1 MSDPGFPTD
10 KGASHAQG
18 HHSPAPRLTERS
30 RMPPRC
36 APASGQLH
44 IRTPMTARAKPYAAA
59 RGSITP
65 IRIASGLFA
74 VSTAPATADQVPGET
89 DMFVP

>member
-1 MSDPGFPTD
+1 
-10 KGASHAQG
+10 
-18 HHSPAPRLTERS
+18 
-30 RMPPRC
+30 
-36 APASGQLH
+36 
-44 IRTPMTARAKPYAAA
+44 MTARAKPYAAA

-89 DMFVP
+89 GMFVP